1 MSKSTEEFVNEMLE
15 AELGNHSMLV
25 EIREKIRL
33 GKHLSSYEER
43 YLNVLK
49 RQTKNEHVLEL
60 PKKTKPKITY
70 EKIKQKEQPKQTQEK
85 ITPAINKQE
94 KLVAKKQKEF
104 ESYQTKISSQQ
115 YLHSSKQDEL
125 AKMRTKLL
133 NLQTQYKTIH
143 IQTDSQ
149 RKLLDETRQH
159 HSMDEL
165 EGEHH
170 KLESEIESKR
180 GEIADLK
187 KQKQS
192 VIQLT
197 EQVTQK
203 ISEQQKQIADHTD
216 FLSSHPEMLEKQR
229 TDILEEIGQIQ
240 AKKQSQDDELQALT
254 KERLGLESKNKELI
268 KKGKSSLSML
278 EKQKQSVIQLTE
290 QVTQK
295 ISEQQKQIADHTD
308 FLSSH
313 PEMLEKQRTDILE
326 EIGQIQA
333 KKQSQDDE
341 LQALTKEKLNLESKN
356 KDKQGMDEQIQKHRD
371 RLHTIQNER
380 FLLELEIKAQ
390 MIWLDEERQKEKKI
404 MANIL
409 QKYN

>member
-1 MSKSTEEFVNEMLE
+1 
-15 AELGNHSMLV
+15 
-25 EIREKIRL
+25 
-33 GKHLSSYEER
+33 
-43 YLNVLK
+43 
-49 RQTKNEHVLEL
+49 
-60 PKKTKPKITY
+60 
-70 EKIKQKEQPKQTQEK
+70 
-85 ITPAINKQE
+85 
-94 KLVAKKQKEF
+94 
-104 ESYQTKISSQQ
+104 
-115 YLHSSKQDEL
+115 
-125 AKMRTKLL
+125 MRTKLL

-216 FLSSHPEMLEKQR
+216 FLSSHPEMLEKQK

-254 KERLGLESKNKELI
+254 KERL
-268 KKGKSSLSML
+268 
-278 EKQKQSVIQLTE
+278 V
-290 QVTQK
+290 
-295 ISEQQKQIADHTD
+295 
-308 FLSSH
+308 
-313 PEMLEKQRTDILE
+313 
-326 EIGQIQA
+326 
-333 KKQSQDDE
+333 
-341 LQALTKEKLNLESKN
+341 LESKN